1 MKLINAQRQ
10 AHFLGENLPSSPG
23 DRPSTVAT
31 IDQILEVVVRKN
43 DMSDGTSSYYNRDNA
58 AVLPLISN

>member
-1 MKLINAQRQ
+1 MRLINAQRQ
-10 AHFLGENLPSSPG
+10 AQLLGENLPSTPG

-43 DMSDGTSSYYNRDNA
+43 EMSDGNSSN
-58 AVLPLISN
+58 